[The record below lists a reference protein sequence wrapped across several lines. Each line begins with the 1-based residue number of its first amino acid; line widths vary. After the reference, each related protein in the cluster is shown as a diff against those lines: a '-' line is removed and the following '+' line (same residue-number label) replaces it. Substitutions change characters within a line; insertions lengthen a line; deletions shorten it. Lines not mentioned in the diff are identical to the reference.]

1 MIETHLL
8 PAFGD
13 MRVEDITAPMIER
26 WIGGLQNQRNAKR
39 RLSNRSR
46 NKILVVLHGVF
57 QRAAPSL
64 GTAPQP
70 GGAG

>member
-26 WIGGLQNQRNAKR
+26 WIGGLQNQRNVKW

-46 NKILVVLHGVF
+46 NKILVVSRRLPAGG
-57 QRAAPSL
+57 PSL
-64 GTAPQP
+64 GTAP
-70 GGAG
+70 